1 MPLGQHSSLYTQN
14 ENLSPL
20 TLINCKKIFFLW
32 TGAYIKCKAVSL
44 VQWIC
49 TYFWGTHY
57 INWCSKWIR
66 FRRHA
71 EHSMLLL
78 KDILSVL
85 LSMIIILRTDIFFSA
100 RCIIFRLQEMKYLTR
115 ILTTRATVHRS
126 FVFCVSLKLSV
137 NYDSKR
143 IWKLKSDLPRDVTF
157 GNYICSLMT
166 YFWIKFIIEG
176 VSGSLRVLRN
186 DNCLWHRL
194 KKKKKWKKFPT
205 TAKQVELET
214 DQRKGRKWKHQINE

>member
-1 MPLGQHSSLYTQN
+1 MLILSAKLYH
-14 ENLSPL
+14 LSNGSVRISEAPI
-20 TLINCKKIFFLW
+20 TLIDAVNEYDSGDMQSTACCCWRIFFLFF
-32 TGAYIKCKAVSL
+32 Y
-44 VQWIC
+44 
-49 TYFWGTHY
+49 H
-57 INWCSKWIR
+57 R
-66 FRRHA
+66 
-71 EHSMLLL
+71 
-78 KDILSVL
+78 
-85 LSMIIILRTDIFFSA
+85 IIILRTDIFFSA
-100 RCIIFRLQEMKYLTR
+100 RCIIFRLQEMKYLTG

-166 YFWIKFIIEG
+166 YFWIKFIIKG